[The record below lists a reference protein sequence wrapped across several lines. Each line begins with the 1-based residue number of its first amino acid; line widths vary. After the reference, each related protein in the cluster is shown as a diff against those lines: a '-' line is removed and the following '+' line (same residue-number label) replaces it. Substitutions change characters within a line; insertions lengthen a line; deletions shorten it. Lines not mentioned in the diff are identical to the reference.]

1 MTQANTGIDLSK
13 YQLGWSDDED
23 YVFKPTKGLNEDLVR
38 EISWMKGE
46 PNWMRDFRVKSL
58 KQFEK
63 GQCPIGVGICLKFIL
78 TTSTT
83 T

>member
-1 MTQANTGIDLSK
+1 MKIMCL
-13 YQLGWSDDED
+13 
-23 YVFKPTKGLNEDLVR
+23 PTKGLNEDLVR

-63 GQCPIGVGICLKFIL
+63 KANASLGWRYV
-78 TTSTT
+78 
-83 T
+83 